1 MISFDLLVLDTNFY
15 SALAKNDSQAIDLVR
30 ASREVAFPQI
40 VIGELLGGFQY
51 GSRFEKNLSELKKI
65 LAKPTCRVLMPT
77 METAQIYG
85 RLYAELKKHGS
96 MIPTNDIWIAAL
108 IIEYEGVL
116 ATYDTDFAAIAEVR
130 LALEL
135 K

>member
-30 ASREVAFPQI
+30 ASREVAFP
-40 VIGELLGGFQY
+40 
-51 GSRFEKNLSELKKI
+51 GSLFEKNLSELKKI

-85 RLYAELKKHGS
+85 RLYAELKRHGS